1 MNMKI
6 AIGSDHAGFAYK
18 EEIKLFLSRKNIE
31 FVDFGTKSIDSTDYP
46 LYAEKVASSVRD
58 RQADLGILVCGTGI
72 GMSIAANKQKGV
84 RAAACQSAFAVRA
97 SREHNNANVLCVGS
111 RTNTIEEVLEF
122 VELFVNTPFS
132 NGERHVKRIELIR
145 KIEEDRS

>member
-1 MNMKI
+1 MKI

-18 EEIKLFLSRKNIE
+18 EEIKLYLARKNLE

-46 LYAEKVASSVRD
+46 LYAEKVAVSVRD
-58 RQADLGILVCGTGI
+58 RQADIGILICGTGI
-72 GMSIAANKQKGV
+72 GMSIAANKQRGV
-84 RAAACQSAFAVRA
+84 RAAACQSAFATRA